1 MGLVSNV
8 HVDLG
13 DKAGKADQIRY
24 YLGSFHMRSI
34 ITKAVTGTMIAA
46 AALAISACTKTETN
60 TNTVDMNVTA
70 GEAPV
75 DNMTPVDGGMA
86 ANGSDTMNE
95 TAPATNGAM

>member
-1 MGLVSNV
+1 
-8 HVDLG
+8 
-13 DKAGKADQIRY
+13 
-24 YLGSFHMRSI
+24 MRSI

-75 DNMTPVDGGMA
+75 DNMSPVDGGAMNDTGMMA
-86 ANGSDTMNE
+86 NDA
-95 TAPATNGAM
+95 APATANAQ

>member
-8 HVDLG
+8 HLDLG

-60 TNTVDMNVTA
+60 TNTVDMNVSA
-70 GEAPV
+70 GEV
-75 DNMTPVDGGMA
+75 QDNMTTTDAGAMNDTGMT
-86 ANGSDTMNE
+86 AND
-95 TAPATNGAM
+95 TAPATGNAM